1 MEPEAV
7 VERGACGTGKKVYR
21 IFQGLAWIVFAAVLV
36 QFFFAGIGVFGEET
50 WGESAF
56 NPHRITGLLLVPTS
70 LLLLILAGIAA
81 FTGNLPG
88 RTAGLTALLF
98 VLLIVQAA
106 LVIAFY
112 ETAPIIAALHPV
124 NALVLLGLSFYLA
137 RGGHRATTPVEPATS
152 RVR

>member
-1 MEPEAV
+1 MGRV
-7 VERGACGTGKKVYR
+7 VYR
-21 IFQGLAWIVFAAVLV
+21 IFQGLAWAVFAAVLL
-36 QFFFAGIGVFGEET
+36 QFYFAGVGAFGEET
-50 WGESAF
+50 WGDSAF
-56 NPHRITGLLLVPTS
+56 NPHRLTGLLLIPTG
-70 LLLLILAGIAA
+70 LIMLILAGVAA

-98 VLLIVQAA
+98 VLLIVQLA

-124 NALVLLGLSFYLA
+124 NALVLLGLSFHLA
-137 RGGHRATTPVEPATS
+137 RSGSKSATPVEPATS